1 MEEKNYVT
9 IEKPTA
15 QQIERFE
22 LPFRLTEEERKLLD
36 PLEKK
41 LHEYQEKTVPD
52 YIHGM
57 KLSPEDKYL
66 LVVDSFVPSDEQDA
80 SSTRKQYP
88 DAGVTYRVDD
98 GGRLI
103 LESVK
108 ADGTPA
114 IPLNRNEVKFINNQN
129 VMEQNTKFIKDQ
141 LTYLGFGDKT
151 ISDAFE
157 KAVSQGNERFTLTV
171 RPEGETLSG
180 NKSKY
185 ELSFNKSSQSDMY
198 FFNNFKTTLIDKTD
212 NPVRS
217 QSFHVNSTKGVTAKE
232 SVNLLEGRAVSTVL
246 QYKDQESKVFAKL
259 NFDETNKHGNYRYK
273 TFNENYGVDLKSIL
287 SNAEKNAGL
296 KLQNSDTDRIEKSLS
311 KGNLIQS
318 DFLVNGKETKGYIAL
333 DPEFK
338 KLDFFDSDL
347 KKVYFKQLG
356 QGQPVEK
363 EKNEVSISIDNTKN
377 QTAAVEPVVLAKLSE
392 KQSDKLMKAY
402 ESGEGKLPSLTP
414 KQMATVPTSVFGN
427 ELSNEQR
434 RDLLYGNKVKLDE
447 RTSLETIKTLK
458 DGKNELI
465 VSRTKDD
472 VGEEIS
478 NVNKVDVKFDAPA
491 KELKPFES
499 AEQTA
504 ENSKGLSR

>member
-1 MEEKNYVT
+1 
-9 IEKPTA
+9 
-15 QQIERFE
+15 
-22 LPFRLTEEERKLLD
+22 
-36 PLEKK
+36 
-41 LHEYQEKTVPD
+41 
-52 YIHGM
+52 
-57 KLSPEDKYL
+57 
-66 LVVDSFVPSDEQDA
+66 
-80 SSTRKQYP
+80 
-88 DAGVTYRVDD
+88 
-98 GGRLI
+98 
-103 LESVK
+103 
-108 ADGTPA
+108 
-114 IPLNRNEVKFINNQN
+114 
-129 VMEQNTKFIKDQ
+129 
-141 LTYLGFGDKT
+141 
-151 ISDAFE
+151 
-157 KAVSQGNERFTLTV
+157 
-171 RPEGETLSG
+171 
-180 NKSKY
+180 
-185 ELSFNKSSQSDMY
+185 SFNKSSLSDMY

-318 DFLVNGKETKGYIAL
+318 DFLVNGKETKGYIAP

-392 KQSDKLMKAY
+392 K
-402 ESGEGKLPSLTP
+402 
-414 KQMATVPTSVFGN
+414 
-427 ELSNEQR
+427 
-434 RDLLYGNKVKLDE
+434 
-447 RTSLETIKTLK
+447 
-458 DGKNELI
+458 
-465 VSRTKDD
+465 
-472 VGEEIS
+472 
-478 NVNKVDVKFDAPA
+478 
-491 KELKPFES
+491 
-499 AEQTA
+499 
-504 ENSKGLSR
+504 